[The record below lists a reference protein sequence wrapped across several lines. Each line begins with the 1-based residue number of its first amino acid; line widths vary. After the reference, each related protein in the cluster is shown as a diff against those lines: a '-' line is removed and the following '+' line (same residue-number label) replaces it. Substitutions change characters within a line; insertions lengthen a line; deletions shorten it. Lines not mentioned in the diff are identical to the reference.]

1 MKRSYLR
8 PRPKNMDKLLLI
20 LKQSF
25 RWIFLS
31 LGALTFLLLV
41 LSFTRV
47 PYDVMAWLG
56 KSGNKYDF
64 KPDAIVILGGSG
76 MPSEANLIRLYYT
89 SAMAARFPESGVWII
104 HPKDTIVISEMRDEL
119 MLHKVD
125 SLRIH
130 IEKRGTNTREQALC
144 LAHDY
149 PGLLEQHVV
158 FITSPENMRRTTAT
172 FRKAGFKHV
181 GGEAAFENA
190 MFVDL
195 GFDFKK
201 LGGKGYMPD
210 VSDKLGL
217 RYNFWNYLK
226 LEINCLREFT
236 AIIYYKL
243 NGWI

>member
-1 MKRSYLR
+1 MQ
-8 PRPKNMDKLLLI
+8 KLFSI
-20 LKQSF
+20 LKQIF
-25 RWIFLS
+25 RWIFLT
-31 LGALTFLLLV
+31 LGAFTFFLLV

-56 KSGNKYDF
+56 RSGSKYDF
-64 KPDAIVILGGSG
+64 KPDAIVFLGGSG

-104 HPKDTIVISEMRDEL
+104 HPKDTVVIAAMLNEL
-119 MLHKVD
+119 ILHKVD

-144 LAHDY
+144 LAHDF
-149 PGLLEQHVV
+149 PGLLKQNVV

-172 FRKAGFKHV
+172 FRKVGFMHV
-181 GGEAAFENA
+181 GGEAASENA

-195 GFDFKK
+195 DFDFKK
-201 LGGKGYMPD
+201 LGGKKYVPD
-210 VSDKLGL
+210 VSDNLGL

-236 AIIYYKL
+236 AILYYKL